1 MGQLLQTTQKE
12 VCTAM
17 TVTQQI
23 NESVNTL
30 KEALQAQEFRKK
42 QVERLQQLAKEAE
55 EEAMDL
61 EKEQLLVEKALRL
74 IIEAG
79 DLVAEDS
86 YRFVMRSVNGLL
98 DKMFTDCERKIR
110 LTQKMVGKNPTL
122 AVEVIAD
129 GVTRDL
135 SESGHGIAQIVSL
148 VCVICLIVLNG
159 SRRLVVLDEVLNGV
173 SIQNK
178 PALSEALWA
187 FTEIGFQFII
197 CEHAFIPDGARVY
210 NIVNTDGVSSI
221 ARTYIQGEETSEIEE
236 AELV

>member
-1 MGQLLQTTQKE
+1 MS
-12 VCTAM
+12 
-17 TVTQQI
+17 VTQQI
-23 NESVNTL
+23 NNSIDTL
-30 KEALQAQEFRKK
+30 KKALQEQEFRKK
-42 QVERLQQLAKEAE
+42 QVERLNQLAKEVEEQAE
-55 EEAMDL
+55 NL

-86 YRFVMRSVNGLL
+86 YRFIMRSVNSLL

-110 LTQKMVGKNPTL
+110 LTQKTVGKNPTL
-122 AVEVIAD
+122 SVEVIAD
-129 GVTRDL
+129 GQVRDL

-197 CEHAFIPDGARVY
+197 CEHAFVPEGAKVY
-210 NIVNTDGVSSI
+210 EVVNNGGVSSI
-221 ARTYIQGEETSEIEE
+221 ARTYIQGEEVAEMEE
-236 AELV
+236 SELV

>member
-1 MGQLLQTTQKE
+1 MS
-12 VCTAM
+12 
-17 TVTQQI
+17 VTQQI
-23 NESVNTL
+23 NNSIDTL
-30 KEALQAQEFRKK
+30 KKALQEQEFRKK
-42 QVERLQQLAKEAE
+42 QVERLNQLAKEAE
-55 EEAMDL
+55 EQAENL

-86 YRFVMRSVNGLL
+86 YRFIMRSVNSLL

-110 LTQKMVGKNPTL
+110 LTQKTVGKNPTL
-122 AVEVIAD
+122 SVEVIAD
-129 GVTRDL
+129 GQVRDL

-197 CEHAFIPDGARVY
+197 CEHAFVPEGAKVY
-210 NIVNTDGVSSI
+210 EVVNNGGVSSI
-221 ARTYIQGEETSEIEE
+221 ARTYIQGEEVAEMEE
-236 AELV
+236 SELV

>member
-1 MGQLLQTTQKE
+1 MS
-12 VCTAM
+12 
-17 TVTQQI
+17 VTQQI
-23 NESVNTL
+23 NNSIDTL
-30 KEALQAQEFRKK
+30 KKALQEQEFRKK
-42 QVERLQQLAKEAE
+42 QVERLNQLAKEAE
-55 EEAMDL
+55 EQAENL

-74 IIEAG
+74 IIEAC

-86 YRFVMRSVNGLL
+86 YRFIMRSVNSLL

-110 LTQKMVGKNPTL
+110 LTQKTVGKNPTL
-122 AVEVIAD
+122 SVEVIAD
-129 GVTRDL
+129 GQVRDL

-197 CEHAFIPDGARVY
+197 CEHAFVPEGAKVY
-210 NIVNTDGVSSI
+210 EVVNNGGVSSI
-221 ARTYIQGEETSEIEE
+221 ARTYIQGEEVAEMEE
-236 AELV
+236 SELV

>member
-1 MGQLLQTTQKE
+1 MS
-12 VCTAM
+12 
-17 TVTQQI
+17 VTQQI
-23 NESVNTL
+23 NNSIDTL
-30 KEALQAQEFRKK
+30 KKALQEQEFRKK
-42 QVERLQQLAKEAE
+42 QVERLNQLAKEAE
-55 EEAMDL
+55 EQAENL

-86 YRFVMRSVNGLL
+86 YRFIMRSVNSLL
-98 DKMFTDCERKIR
+98 DKMFKDCERKIR
-110 LTQKMVGKNPTL
+110 LTQKTVGGKNPTL
-122 AVEVIAD
+122 SVEVIAD
-129 GVTRDL
+129 GQVRDL

-178 PALSEALWA
+178 AALSEALWA

-197 CEHAFIPDGARVY
+197 CEHAFVPEGAKVY
-210 NIVNTDGVSSI
+210 EVVNNGGVSSI
-221 ARTYIQGEETSEIEE
+221 ARTYIQGEGVYGVELGET
-236 AELV
+236 AEPELA

>member
-1 MGQLLQTTQKE
+1 MS
-12 VCTAM
+12 
-17 TVTQQI
+17 VTQQI
-23 NESVNTL
+23 NNSIDTL
-30 KEALQAQEFRKK
+30 KKALQEQEFRKK
-42 QVERLQQLAKEAE
+42 QVERLNQLAKEAE
-55 EEAMDL
+55 EQAENL

-86 YRFVMRSVNGLL
+86 YRFIMRSVNSLL

-110 LTQKMVGKNPTL
+110 LTQKTVGKNPTL
-122 AVEVIAD
+122 SVEVIAD
-129 GVTRDL
+129 GQVRDL

-178 PALSEALWA
+178 AALSEALWA

-197 CEHAFIPDGARVY
+197 CEHAFVPEGAKVY
-210 NIVNTDGVSSI
+210 EVVNNGGVSSI
-221 ARTYIQGEETSEIEE
+221 ARTYIQGEEVAEMEE
-236 AELV
+236 SELV